1 MVWGTA
7 YLMKFLMF
15 KKQLSYFSFSIM
27 QRWVVQA
34 VFIVFAVLLSIL
46 SVTWILEKSL
56 VKNALELE
64 ADAFIHEYQ
73 QDKNFPLPRTRNLV
87 GYLQTPNHS
96 EHIPSD
102 LLSLKPG
109 LYSDMK
115 LAHRE
120 DLVPV
125 YVKDFDEHRLFLIF
139 EGANI
144 DRLVGIFGLVPL
156 TTLLII
162 IYISS
167 WIAYRLTWRAA
178 SPILSIAQNIRDSSP
193 DKLRLKLPLRKLSG
207 ETKELAL
214 ALEEY
219 EERITAF
226 LDRERQ
232 FTADVSHELRTPITI
247 IDGAAQFLSLENS
260 ISEKGAERVQ
270 MIRRASQDVNELIN
284 AFLLLAREQSSEVF
298 DQTDVAVLVK
308 SELNKIKNLK
318 ESSGIAISLDVK
330 APLSVTT
337 PKKVLEI
344 IVGNICR
351 NACKYTQ
358 KGDVKVTV
366 FEKGLMIADTGPGI
380 EADLLPH
387 LFERHTR
394 GRGNQQAGEGIGLAI
409 VKRLCDQ
416 FNWDISIEN
425 RGKGGVLVTLL
436 HH

>member
-380 EADLLPH
+380 EADL
-387 LFERHTR
+387 
-394 GRGNQQAGEGIGLAI
+394 
-409 VKRLCDQ
+409 
-416 FNWDISIEN
+416 
-425 RGKGGVLVTLL
+425 
-436 HH
+436 